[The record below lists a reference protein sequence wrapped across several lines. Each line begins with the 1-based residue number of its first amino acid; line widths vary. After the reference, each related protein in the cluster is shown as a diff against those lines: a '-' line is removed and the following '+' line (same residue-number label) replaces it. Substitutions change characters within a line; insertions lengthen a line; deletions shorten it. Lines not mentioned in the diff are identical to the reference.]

1 MSHTGNTLGNFGV
14 EGLRQSRVLTPFVAA
29 QNLRSALYCWYNA
42 DFVSVDANGLV
53 SGALDLTG
61 KGNNGTQTAEANRLT
76 YFPSDKM
83 FGELPSFGS
92 TIGTGIRH
100 LLAGSTIP
108 RQVIA
113 SCYYKTGTES
123 IFSAFAGLFGPTTG
137 STGLILGNTGANG
150 DWFSLFSPTNA
161 ATYSKNGNAAQIRT
175 GKVLPLPA
183 STLVFTAGSTQLL
196 RIYQFG
202 CDVVSVNRNWIG
214 GFRNLI
220 IVTGSISAAEVALIE
235 GVIAWD
241 GKHQNQLAANHPYR
255 FIPPLVRD

>member
-1 MSHTGNTLGNFGV
+1 MSHTGNALGNFGV
-14 EGLRQSRVLTPFVAA
+14 EGLRRTKILTPVMAA
-29 QNLRSALYCWYNA
+29 QNLRGALHCWYNA
-42 DFVSVDANGLV
+42 DFVSIDTNGLV

-61 KGNNGTQTAEANRLT
+61 KGNNGTQPTEANRLM
-76 YFPSDKM
+76 YFPSDSM
-83 FGELPSFGS
+83 FGGIASIGS

-123 IFSAFAGLFGPTTG
+123 VFSAYAGLFGPTTG
-137 STGLILGNTGANG
+137 SSGLILGNTGVNG
-150 DWFSLFSPTNA
+150 EWFSLFNTSST

-183 STLVFTAGSTQLL
+183 STLTMTAVSTQIL

-202 CDVVSVNRNWIG
+202 CDVATTNRTWIG

-235 GVIAWD
+235 GAIAWD
-241 GKHQNQLAANHPYR
+241 GNHQNLLAANHPYR